1 MPLFLERG
9 RSKKQH
15 PLCVSAL
22 RPQIPQPVV
31 EKKSME
37 KNPSIP
43 HLPSIRYASSTNSP
57 ALPATQPSCAFPAP
71 DPPTPTSV
79 AQQWN
84 NCLQQSCAGLWYW
97 FPQNAES
104 VVSHAHFPVGI
115 TLQDFLVRLH
125 PQDAAQLKEELQN
138 YYQKDDI
145 FEPFSCTVRAR
156 QYEKNNEEDPR
167 WHWLLCRG
175 NLQKV
180 PWSAIKEIWGFF
192 VDITSFKEEEE
203 RLAYLASHDPLTG
216 LTNRSLFTDRLQ
228 QTLERMNRR
237 PDPPVALLFLDCDHF
252 KSVNDQHG
260 HTAGDQLLQHIAKRI
275 TRTLRLVDT
284 IARFGGDEFVVLL
297 DSTATLEHAR
307 LVAERLRQ
315 EMHAP
320 FVLDRVTLH
329 VSVSVGLLWH
339 EKPGLS
345 AKQLID
351 DADRAMY
358 QAKQAG
364 GDRVAIIR
372 SCA

>member
-1 MPLFLERG
+1 
-9 RSKKQH
+9 
-15 PLCVSAL
+15 
-22 RPQIPQPVV
+22 
-31 EKKSME
+31 ME
-37 KNPSIP
+37 KNSSIP
-43 HLPSIRYASSTNSP
+43 HLPSIRYTSSTSNP
-57 ALPATQPSCAFPAP
+57 TPLADPPLCAFPST
-71 DPPTPTSV
+71 DPHLPLTL
-79 AQQWN
+79 ARQWN
-84 NCLQQSCAGLWYW
+84 SCLQQSCAGLWYW
-97 FPQNAES
+97 SPPNTES
-104 VVSHAHFPVGI
+104 AVSHAQFPVGVA
-115 TLQDFLVRLH
+115 LQDFLVRLH
-125 PQDAAQLKEELQN
+125 PQDASQLKEELQI

-145 FEPFSCTVRAR
+145 IDPFSCTVRAR
-156 QYEKNNEEDPR
+156 QYEKSNEEAPE

-180 PWSAIKEIWGFF
+180 PWSTTKEIWGFF

-216 LTNRSLFTDRLQ
+216 LNNRALFTDRLQ

-237 PDPPVALLFLDCDHF
+237 PDLPVALLFLDCDHF

-260 HTAGDQLLQHIAKRI
+260 HTAGDQLLQQIAKRI

-297 DSTATLEHAR
+297 DNTATLEHAR

-364 GDRVAIIR
+364 GDRVAMIR